1 MGNDVAGGAGEIADE
16 MSEPKILLT
25 AAEVAALTGFSEGT
39 IRHWTSQRKIPFL
52 RISGRCVRY
61 SRRDIESWLAEKL
74 VPPAGDYMPVPR
86 SQRRKIETK

>member
-1 MGNDVAGGAGEIADE
+1 MTEAKV
-16 MSEPKILLT
+16 LLT
-25 AAEVAALTGFSEGT
+25 AAEVAELTGFSEGT

-74 VPPAGDYMPVPR
+74 VPPAA
-86 SQRRKIETK
+86 

>member
-1 MGNDVAGGAGEIADE
+1 
-16 MSEPKILLT
+16 MSEAKILLT

-39 IRHWTSQRKIPFL
+39 IRHWTSQKKIPFL

-74 VPPAGDYMPVPR
+74 VSPAGNYIPVTHPQRGKNRNQIKENR
-86 SQRRKIETK
+86 S